1 MKTIILS
8 TALLLLS
15 FLSFGHTI
23 TYSISYSVGDSLTVY
38 TNDNAKDFKETLL
51 YVRTMLHD
59 DFENAR
65 ILEADFNR
73 VEAYIQNEIESLVL
87 GDLEPI
93 KTKVTN
99 PVKANPIKT
108 TKQPLNVP
116 QQQTVNNEVK
126 EVIYIVSYGLG
137 DEVMSYESFN
147 IIDYAIDL
155 QDAIDFLNEDLFNER
170 ISLEDFERIN
180 AYFNAELDKIFLNS
194 NKITLL

>member
-38 TNDNAKDFKETLL
+38 TNDNAKDFKKTLL

-73 VEAYIQNEIESLVL
+73 VEAYIQAEIESLI
-87 GDLEPI
+87 LEPI
-93 KTKVTN
+93 KTKMVN
-99 PVKANPIKT
+99 QAKA
-108 TKQPLNVP
+108 KQSLNVP
-116 QQQTVNNEVK
+116 KKQQAKTKDIEDIIYVVYYGIGE
-126 EVIYIVSYGLG
+126 EVI
-137 DEVMSYESFN
+137 SYESN
-147 IIDYAIDL
+147 NLIDYVTDL
-155 QDAIDFLNEDLFNER
+155 QDVIDFLNEDFLNER
-170 ISLEDFERIN
+170 ISLQDLERIN
-180 AYFNAELDKIFLNS
+180 AYFNSELDKIFS
-194 NKITLL
+194 NKSEKICFK